1 MVKRP
6 NKKDFEVFKN
16 AIKEAREELSKGK
29 KPTKE
34 ELKKVMKNRN
44 YSQQK
49 FHKEMSKWLE
59 EIYAE
64 EGYKLTSKE
73 RIGVLEVQSI
83 TQAVKEEVREKA
95 IEKLI
100 QDVKNIKKSFYGVYI
115 VLTLLALLGFA
126 LALKSR

>member
-1 MVKRP
+1 MAKRA
-6 NKKDFEVFKN
+6 NKKDFERLKN
-16 AIKEAREELSKGK
+16 VLNEELDKRK

-34 ELKKVMKNRN
+34 DLKQVMEKRR
-44 YSQQK
+44 YDEK
-49 FHKEMSKWLE
+49 EYHKQIAKWLE

-64 EGYKLTSKE
+64 KGYKLTSKE
-73 RIGVLEVQSI
+73 RIAVLEIEGI
-83 TQAVKEEVREKA
+83 TQATKDEVEAKA
-95 IEKLI
+95 IEKLF

>member
-1 MVKRP
+1 MLKDVLKEVEVEVDKSKR
-6 NKKDFEVFKN
+6 
-16 AIKEAREELSKGK
+16 
-29 KPTKE
+29 PTKE
-34 ELKKVMKNRN
+34 DLKQVMEKRR
-44 YSQQK
+44 YDQK
-49 FHKEMSKWLE
+49 EYHKQIAKWLE

-64 EGYKLTSKE
+64 KGYKLTSKE
-73 RIGVLEVQSI
+73 RIAVLEIGSI
-83 TQAVKEEVREKA
+83 TQATKDEVEAKA